1 MFLSSAAKGLVPIFP
16 HRFEAALPKDCG
28 YFGRRALIAYL
39 ELPGRKLVFPVLE
52 FRGDDAAADCSVQV
66 LAALSSIA
74 AGFGMA
80 SGTHHRHA

>member
-1 MFLSSAAKGLVPIFP
+1 MFRSYAAKGLVPIFP
-16 HRFEAALPKDCG
+16 HRFEAALSKDCG
-28 YFGRRALIAYL
+28 YFGRRALVADL
-39 ELPGRKLVFPVLE
+39 ELPGRKLVFLILE
-52 FRGDDAAADCSVQV
+52 FRGDDATADGAVQV